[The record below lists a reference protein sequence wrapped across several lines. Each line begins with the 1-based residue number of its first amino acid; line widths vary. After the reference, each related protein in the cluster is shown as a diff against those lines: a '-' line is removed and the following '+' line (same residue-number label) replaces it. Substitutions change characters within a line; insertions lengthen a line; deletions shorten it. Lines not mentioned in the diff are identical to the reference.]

1 MIKFPEDKPQ
11 KPRMEPHNYFIYGR
25 PMSGKTFFA
34 SYFPHALDINT
45 DKNAEQSR
53 IPDIQLLTN
62 KKTGKPVKDVIG
74 RLDSIIKDIPNHS
87 FQTIVIDVIEDVVA
101 AVTKQITEDA
111 GEKYI
116 NDGKLSYGKGGSAV
130 KQVIEGTVLDL
141 KALPVNVIW
150 ISREEERT
158 DFNTGTSEIVPA
170 LKPKYYNIVAGN
182 CDLVIHTQKFG
193 KDHYTRTVTNKR
205 AAYKPEDISDPTI
218 KKLLQSCKG
227 MF

>member
-1 MIKFPEDKPQ
+1 MIQFPEDKP
-11 KPRMEPHNYFIYGR
+11 KEPKMEPHNYFIYGQ

-45 DKNAEQSR
+45 DRNAEQSR
-53 IPDIQLLTN
+53 IPDIQLFID

-74 RLDSIIKDIPNHS
+74 RLDGIIKDIPNHS

-111 GEKYI
+111 GETYI
-116 NDGKLSYGKGGSAV
+116 NDGKLSYGKGGAAV
-130 KQVIEGTVLDL
+130 RQVIEGTVLDL

-150 ISREEERT
+150 ISREVEHTE
-158 DFNTGTSEIVPA
+158 FATGNAEIVPA
-170 LKPKYYNIVAGN
+170 LAAKYYNIIAGN

-193 KDHYTRTVTNKR
+193 RDTYTRTIEKKR
-205 AAYKPEDISDPTI
+205 AKYKPEDITDPTI
-218 KKLLQSCKG
+218 KKLLKSCKG